1 MAKQVTRWEDSKGV
15 LHSTKDQAEEAD
27 RDNALRDS
35 LVAFMR
41 RRWSLGSIHDIS
53 QFIMDNKDE
62 ILGILLAAQGPKER

>member
-35 LVAFMR
+35 LVAFMH
-41 RRWSLGSIHDIS
+41 RRWSIGSIHDIP
-53 QFIMDNKDE
+53 QFIMDNRDE